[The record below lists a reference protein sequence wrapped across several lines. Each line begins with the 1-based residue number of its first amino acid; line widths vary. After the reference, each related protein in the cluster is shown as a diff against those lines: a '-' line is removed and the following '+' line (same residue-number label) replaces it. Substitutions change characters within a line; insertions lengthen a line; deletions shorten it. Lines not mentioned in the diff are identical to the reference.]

1 MCIVCALRNPTNLNA
16 LLDQH
21 LDRGSVTPSAANP
34 NDPVW
39 TAFDAV
45 RETGDLA
52 ESTATTASLIVG
64 QSAYGTL
71 SSSTDEDW
79 FAIELVAGVTYDFR
93 LLGFG
98 SAFLDDPL
106 IRIYN
111 SAGVQQASNDDG
123 FTSLSGTHERDSE
136 LVFTATTTGTYYI
149 AADAFSTE
157 TGDYVISATPHDPN
171 GRIFTAD
178 EIAWQLINNG
188 EAFFSSPEGIGFDV
202 GVGGTLTVNITGL
215 TADGQFL
222 ARQAL
227 AVWSGFT
234 GITFSETGGAAD
246 ITFDDNQS
254 GAFANPVPNVAET
267 FIESATVNIGTD
279 WLTQFGTGLES
290 YSFETYIHEIGHAIG
305 LGHGGNYNG
314 SATYTFDNFY
324 QNDSVAWSIMSYM
337 NADNDEFDFGNP
349 TDWNFYVDAAFRYM
363 YSPMIADMIAI
374 EYLYGINTGA
384 FGGNTTWGV
393 NGNTGVLALDSAV
406 NSGALMAMMVYDR
419 GGIDTVNMATGTVAQ
434 VISLVDG
441 SLSSVLGGRNNLG
454 IARDSVVE
462 NAIGGSAQDTIY
474 GNEVGNRLEGRNG
487 NDTLYGGSG
496 QDTLIGGVGA
506 DRLDGGVSID
516 TASYR
521 GATASIR
528 AELINAAVNV
538 GEAAGDVYVSIEGLE
553 GSNFNDTLGG
563 NNGVNR
569 LLGLDGNDVIYGR
582 QGNDTIDGGVGN
594 DTMVGGVGADSLIGG
609 SGTDTAS
616 YRDGTVAVT
625 ADLQT
630 PGSNT
635 SIAVGDTYSSIENLF
650 GTDFNDRLFG
660 NGSANLLSGF
670 AGNDSLSG
678 RSGNDT
684 LNGGDG
690 ADTMVGGAG
699 NDRLLGGAGT
709 DFFLFDTAISGTNRD
724 TITDFVAVDD
734 TIRLDDAI
742 FAALSLGTLAGS
754 AFRAGTAATT
764 AAHRIIYDSA
774 TGRMYYDSDG
784 VGGAA
789 QQLFGYVT
797 AGTVVNANDF
807 VVV

>member
-157 TGDYVISATPHDPN
+157 TTGGDYVISATPHDPN

-474 GNEVGNRLEGRNG
+474 GNEVGNRLEGPQRQRHA
-487 NDTLYGGSG
+487 LWRGGSG
-496 QDTLIGGVGA
+496 HA
-506 DRLDGGVSID
+506 DRRRRCRPAGRRRQHRHRFVPRGDGFV
-516 TASYR
+516 
-521 GATASIR
+521 R
-528 AELINAAVNV
+528 ADMINAALNV
-538 GEAAGDVYVSIEGLE
+538 GRGGGRRLRLDRGAGGVELQRHAGWQQRRQPAAGP
-553 GSNFNDTLGG
+553 
-563 NNGVNR
+563 
-569 LLGLDGNDVIYGR
+569 GR
-582 QGNDTIDGGVGN
+582 
-594 DTMVGGVGADSLIGG
+594 
-609 SGTDTAS
+609 
-616 YRDGTVAVT
+616 
-625 ADLQT
+625 
-630 PGSNT
+630 
-635 SIAVGDTYSSIENLF
+635 
-650 GTDFNDRLFG
+650 
-660 NGSANLLSGF
+660 
-670 AGNDSLSG
+670 
-678 RSGNDT
+678 
-684 LNGGDG
+684 
-690 ADTMVGGAG
+690 
-699 NDRLLGGAGT
+699 
-709 DFFLFDTAISGTNRD
+709 
-724 TITDFVAVDD
+724 
-734 TIRLDDAI
+734 
-742 FAALSLGTLAGS
+742 
-754 AFRAGTAATT
+754 ATT
-764 AAHRIIYDSA
+764 
-774 TGRMYYDSDG
+774 
-784 VGGAA
+784 
-789 QQLFGYVT
+789 
-797 AGTVVNANDF
+797 
-807 VVV
+807 